1 MHDAVE
7 TRLSSG
13 PVTGLSTTRASALL
27 DDTQNL
33 TINND
38 QVAFRRLDVD
48 NLDSGVAFFTGTKRA
63 GPFLGYDFEGQIE
76 VTQSAPLF
84 FTLLA
89 LDYQVSVG
97 Q

>member
-1 MHDAVE
+1 MPVE

-13 PVTGLSTTRASALL
+13 PVTGFRKRIIRASALL

>member
-1 MHDAVE
+1 M
-7 TRLSSG
+7 
-13 PVTGLSTTRASALL
+13 TGFRKRIIRASALL

-48 NLDSGVAFFTGTKRA
+48 NLDSGVAFSRGPND